1 MEERETAGGTSG
13 GSRPV
18 SGRED
23 CWSEGATVALIQAW
37 GDRHLEL
44 NRGNLKQ
51 KHWQEVADA
60 VNAMPGAARA
70 RKTDVQCKNRIDTL
84 KKKYK
89 AEKAR
94 VLATNGAFVSK
105 WPYYDRIDDLIGP
118 AATTKKALP
127 VTPAVKGEPPMAL
140 PLYRTTAVPVV
151 AARAAAAAAGK
162 EKRPAEDDYVF
173 RRIPTSDTQSG
184 SSRSKTSPDSAESS
198 RESKGK
204 GGNGDGDGGGFREL
218 ARAIMRFGEIYEKVE
233 AAKQRQMM
241 DLERQRME
249 FVKGLEFQRM
259 QIFMDSQVELAKMKK
274 AKRANTVLPEGR
286 HTCVEAARHGC
297 KNRKQ
302 LRHGKMIVESYL

>member
-1 MEERETAGGTSG
+1 MEEREIAGGTPG

-18 SGRED
+18 NGRED

-60 VNAMPGAARA
+60 VNTRSGAARA

-84 KKKYK
+84 KKKFK

-105 WPYYDRIDDLIGP
+105 WPYYDRIDELIGP
-118 AATTKKALP
+118 AATTKKVLS
-127 VTPAVKGEPPMAL
+127 VTPVSKIEPPMAL
-140 PLYRTTAVPVV
+140 PLYRTTTVPVV
-151 AARAAAAAAGK
+151 AARAAAAGK
-162 EKRPAEDDYVF
+162 EKRPADDDYVF
-173 RRIPTSDTQSG
+173 RRIPPSDTQSG

-198 RESKGK
+198 RESRGK
-204 GGNGDGDGGGFREL
+204 GGNDDGDGGGFREL

-274 AKRANTVLPEGR
+274 AKRASTG
-286 HTCVEAARHGC
+286 
-297 KNRKQ
+297 
-302 LRHGKMIVESYL
+302 GKTSLFLFPDTFIDIRL